1 MRTIAYRLALVV
13 FFTLPFE
20 NLVHLSGAGRVS
32 KLVGLLVAGFWLL
45 TIAATGEFRR
55 PRVAHLVALRFVVWV
70 GLSLFW
76 TVDVPATR
84 ARFIT
89 YVQLLGLMF
98 VVWES
103 VTSRAR
109 VRGALQAYVLG
120 AWISVAMI
128 LFTYATLGSDA
139 TTHGRVTTGTFNP
152 NDVGLML
159 AIAVPVAWYLVSADG
174 ARRRRLLWGVNA
186 AYIPASVVAI
196 ALTASRAALAGAA
209 LGIAYVAIS
218 LLRRRPAALVPA
230 VASLVVLAIAVVPLL
245 PERGLGRVRGTA
257 TDVTA
262 GGFTGRV
269 PLWREGMDLFRAHPF
284 GGIGG
289 GAFREGALESRKV
302 AHNLVVA
309 LLAEVGLVGFTLFA
323 LLMILVAVS
332 AWRQPGGLGGM
343 WTTVLLCWVLAA
355 MLHNWEYRKQTWF
368 FFALILAA
376 ESLPVTGPRDGG
388 TPDPGSAPARAGPAP
403 ETGVLVARGR
413 G

>member
-1 MRTIAYRLALVV
+1 MRTVAYRLALAV

-20 NLVHLSGAGRVS
+20 NLVHVSGAGRVS
-32 KLVGLLVAGFWLL
+32 KLLGLLVAAFWLL
-45 TIAATGEFRR
+45 TVAATGEFRR
-55 PRVAHLVALRFVVWV
+55 PRVAHLVALLFVAWV

-84 ARFIT
+84 TRFIT

-98 VVWES
+98 VVWEL

-120 AWISVAMI
+120 AWVSVAM
-128 LFTYATLGSDA
+128 LLYSYATLGSGG

-159 AIAVPVAWYLVSADG
+159 AIAVPVAWYLVSSDG
-174 ARRRRLLWGVNA
+174 ARRRRWLWGVNA
-186 AYIPASVVAI
+186 AYIPAGVVAI

-209 LGIAYVAIS
+209 FGLVYVAIS
-218 LLRRRPAALVPA
+218 LVRRRPAALVPA
-230 VASLVVLAIAVVPLL
+230 AASLVVLAIAVVPLL
-245 PERGLGRVRGTA
+245 PERGLYRVQTTGT
-257 TDVTA
+257 DITA

-269 PLWREGMDLFRAHPF
+269 PLWHEGMDLFRAHPI

-309 LLAEVGLVGFTLFA
+309 LLAEVGIVGFTLFV
-323 LLMILVAVS
+323 LLLILVAIS

-343 WTTVLLCWVLAA
+343 WTT
-355 MLHNWEYRKQTWF
+355 
-368 FFALILAA
+368 
-376 ESLPVTGPRDGG
+376 
-388 TPDPGSAPARAGPAP
+388 
-403 ETGVLVARGR
+403 
-413 G
+413 